1 MPKGSDEKFV
11 SKINQIFDENT
22 TTKSVFYQR
31 NHKSPLLFTIRHFAG
46 DVHYNAKDFLE
57 KNRDTLAESLL
68 QLVQRSTVL
77 QSLTNSLNNS
87 ANTNGK
93 KAATYAA
100 ANDHERF

>member
-93 KAATYAA
+93 KAAPYGA
-100 ANDHERF
+100 ANDHKRF